1 MLALF
6 NGILSGTENKLAE
19 YQGRKKA
26 GQDDNRRKE
35 KLFFSG

>member
-1 MLALF
+1 MRVLF
-6 NGILSGTENKLAE
+6 NGIPSESENKLAE
-19 YQGRKKA
+19 YQSRKKA